1 MPNNTFNSI
10 PSKINA
16 IGTRIVDSAIKVHK
30 ALGPGLLESVYEE
43 CMAYELERRNL
54 SVERQMS
61 VPIQYD
67 GNTLKTPLQ
76 LDLLIHKSV
85 IIELKSVEKMN
96 PIFESQLMTYLRLS
110 GLRLGYLINFNVP
123 LVKNGIKRMVM

>member
-1 MPNNTFNSI
+1 MSSNAFDPIPNE
-10 PSKINA
+10 INA
-16 IGTRIVDSAIKVHK
+16 IGTHIVDAAVKVHK
-30 ALGPGLLESVYEE
+30 AMGAGLLESVYEE
-43 CMAYELERRNL
+43 CMAYELGRRNL

-76 LDLLIHKSV
+76 LDLLIH
-85 IIELKSVEKMN
+85 KSVEKMN

>member
-10 PSKINA
+10 PSKISA
-16 IGTRIVDSAIKVHK
+16 IGTRILDSAIKVHK

-43 CMAYELERRNL
+43 CMAYELGRRNL

-76 LDLLIHKSV
+76 QDLLIHKSV
-85 IIELKSVEKMN
+85 IVELKSVEKMN

>member
-43 CMAYELERRNL
+43 CMAYELGRRNL

-67 GNTLKTPLQ
+67 SNTLKTPLQ

-85 IIELKSVEKMN
+85 IVELKSVEKMN

>member
-10 PSKINA
+10 PSKINT

-43 CMAYELERRNL
+43 CMAYELGRRNL

-76 LDLLIHKSV
+76 LDLLIH
-85 IIELKSVEKMN
+85 KSVEKMN

>member
-1 MPNNTFNSI
+1 MPNNTFDSSLNSI
-10 PSKINA
+10 NV
-16 IGTRIVDSAIKVHK
+16 IGTQIVDVAIKIHK
-30 ALGPGLLESVYEE
+30 AMEPGLLESVYEE
-43 CMAYELERRNL
+43 CMAYELERRKL
-54 SVERQMS
+54 SVERQVS

-67 GNTLKTPLQ
+67 GNTLKTPLR
-76 LDLLIHKSV
+76 LDLLIQKSV
-85 IIELKSVEKMN
+85 IVELKSVEKMN

>member
-10 PSKINA
+10 PSEINA

-43 CMAYELERRNL
+43 CMAYELGRRNL

-76 LDLLIHKSV
+76 LDLLIH
-85 IIELKSVEKMN
+85 KSVEKMN

>member
-1 MPNNTFNSI
+1 MSSNAFDLI
-10 PSKINA
+10 PDEINA
-16 IGTRIVDSAIKVHK
+16 VGIQIVDAAIKVHK
-30 ALGPGLLESVYEE
+30 AMGPGLLESVYEE
-43 CMAYELERRNL
+43 CMAYELEKRNL

-85 IIELKSVEKMN
+85 IVELKSVEKMN

>member
-43 CMAYELERRNL
+43 CMAYELGRRNL

-61 VPIQYD
+61 VPNSI
-67 GNTLKTPLQ
+67 
-76 LDLLIHKSV
+76 
-85 IIELKSVEKMN
+85 
-96 PIFESQLMTYLRLS
+96 
-110 GLRLGYLINFNVP
+110 
-123 LVKNGIKRMVM
+123 

>member
-10 PSKINA
+10 PFEINA

-43 CMAYELERRNL
+43 CMAYELGRRNL

-76 LDLLIHKSV
+76 LDLLIH
-85 IIELKSVEKMN
+85 KSVEKMN

>member
-43 CMAYELERRNL
+43 CMAYELGRRNL

-67 GNTLKTPLQ
+67 GNTLWSIQ
-76 LDLLIHKSV
+76 R
-85 IIELKSVEKMN
+85 
-96 PIFESQLMTYLRLS
+96 F
-110 GLRLGYLINFNVP
+110 F
-123 LVKNGIKRMVM
+123 

>member
-43 CMAYELERRNL
+43 CMAYELGRRNL

-76 LDLLIHKSV
+76 LDLLIH
-85 IIELKSVEKMN
+85 KSVEKMN

>member
-43 CMAYELERRNL
+43 CMAYELGRRNL

-67 GNTLKTPLQ
+67 SNTLKTPLQ

-85 IIELKSVEKMN
+85 IVELKSVEKMN
-96 PIFESQLMTYLRLS
+96 PIFESQLMTYLRLT

>member
-10 PSKINA
+10 PFEINA

-30 ALGPGLLESVYEE
+30 ALGPGLLE
-43 CMAYELERRNL
+43 NL

-85 IIELKSVEKMN
+85 IVELKSVEKMN

>member
-30 ALGPGLLESVYEE
+30 TLGPGLLESVYEE
-43 CMAYELERRNL
+43 CMAYELGRRNL

-76 LDLLIHKSV
+76 LDLLIH
-85 IIELKSVEKMN
+85 KSVEKMN